1 MFTLKAK
8 AIGLEISPSAKISYI
23 IEEKPLL
30 AKGASIMKIQRF
42 NAKNSTEKL
51 RISKLAKTV
60 SILLFCRVFS

>member
-42 NAKNSTEKL
+42 NAKNS
-51 RISKLAKTV
+51 
-60 SILLFCRVFS
+60 